1 MSTNALTKPNQKVTG
16 QNITSDNMPEKNTT
30 EILTKIALVILVAIL
45 IVSAIITVFPFFW
58 SALLSTRDRTEIFGT
73 SISFMIGDSLG
84 FNYQKLLE
92 IMPFWQAM
100 FNSIYVAF
108 VGTTISLLFCSMGGY
123 AFAVFKFKGKNAL
136 FAMLVG
142 SMMIPPVLSLI
153 PYFLIVQFLG
163 LLDNHI
169 AVWLPFTTTPFGIFL
184 IRQHVVSSIP
194 KELLEV
200 AKLDGAGE
208 FRTYWSVVLPL
219 MKPALATLAIV
230 QFVFFWNMFM
240 QPLVVLNSPDHYVIT
255 QALRSVQGIP
265 NTPWGSVMLG
275 TTISLLPILV
285 TYLFASKQM
294 ISGLTAGAVKG

>member
-1 MSTNALTKPNQKVTG
+1 MTTLTHNSNAVMAKLKP
-16 QNITSDNMPEKNTT
+16 SDRTVELLVK
-30 EILTKIALVILVAIL
+30 ALMVLLAAIL
-45 IVSAIITVFPFFW
+45 IVSAIITVFPFIW
-58 SALLSTRDRTEIFGT
+58 SALLSTRDRSEIFGT
-73 SISFMIGDSLG
+73 GISFAIGDSLAI
-84 FNYQKLLE
+84 NYAKLQE

-100 FNSIYVAF
+100 FNSVYVAF

-123 AFAVFKFKGKNAL
+123 AFAVHKFKGKNIL
-136 FAMLVG
+136 FGMLVG

-153 PYFLIVQFLG
+153 PYFMIVKFLG
-163 LLDNHI
+163 LLDNHV

-184 IRQHVVSSIP
+184 MRQHVVASIP
-194 KELLEV
+194 RELLEA

-208 FRTYWSVVLPL
+208 LRTYWSVVLPL

-240 QPLVVLNSPDHYVIT
+240 QPLVVLNSPENYVIT

-265 NTPWGSVMLG
+265 NTPWGAVMLG
-275 TTISLLPILV
+275 TTISILPLVV

-294 ISGLTAGAVKG
+294 ISGLTSGAVKG

>member
-1 MSTNALTKPNQKVTG
+1 MSTHAIPSLASLFAAVKPSSRVIEIITKVLMALLAV
-16 QNITSDNMPEKNTT
+16 
-30 EILTKIALVILVAIL
+30 IL
-45 IVSAIITVFPFFW
+45 IVSAIITVFPFVW
-58 SALLSTRDRTEIFGT
+58 SALLSTRDRTEIFG
-73 SISFMIGDSLG
+73 SGISFAIGDSLAI
-84 FNYQKLLE
+84 NYAKLQE

-108 VGTTISLLFCSMGGY
+108 LGTTISLLFCSMGGY
-123 AFAVFKFKGKNAL
+123 AFAVFKFRGKNLL
-136 FAMLVG
+136 FGMLVG

-153 PYFLIVQFLG
+153 PYFMIVKFLG
-163 LLDNHI
+163 LMDNHT
-169 AVWLPFTTTPFGIFL
+169 AVLLPFTATPFGIFL
-184 IRQHVVSSIP
+184 MRQHVVASIP
-194 KELLEV
+194 KELLEA

-240 QPLVVLNSPDHYVIT
+240 QPLVVLTTPENYVIT

-265 NTPWGSVMLG
+265 NTPWGAVMLG
-275 TTISLLPILV
+275 TTISILPLVV

-294 ISGLTAGAVKG
+294 ISGLTSGAVKG

>member
-1 MSTNALTKPNQKVTG
+1 MTTNS
-16 QNITSDNMPEKNTT
+16 ITSPRWRPSDRSL
-30 EILTKIALVILVAIL
+30 EIFTKVLMALLAVAL
-45 IVSAIITVFPFFW
+45 IVSAIMTVFPFLW
-58 SALLSTRDRTEIFGT
+58 SALLSTRDRTEIFG
-73 SISFMIGDSLG
+73 SGISFAIGDSLAV
-84 FNYQKLLE
+84 NYAKLLE

-100 FNSIYVAF
+100 FNSIYIAF
-108 VGTTISLLFCSMGGY
+108 LGTTISLLFCSMGGY
-123 AFAVFKFKGKNAL
+123 AFAVYKFKGKTLL
-136 FAMLVG
+136 FGMLVG

-153 PYFLIVQFLG
+153 PYFMIVKFLG
-163 LLDNHI
+163 LLDNHL

-184 IRQHVVSSIP
+184 MRQHVVASVP
-194 KELLEV
+194 KELLEA

-240 QPLVVLNSPDHYVIT
+240 QPLVVLTTPENYVIT

-265 NTPWGSVMLG
+265 NTPWGAVMLG
-275 TTISLLPILV
+275 TTISILPLVV

-294 ISGLTAGAVKG
+294 ISGLTSGAVKG

>member
-1 MSTNALTKPNQKVTG
+1 MNAITLKKPNNITELLTKVG
-16 QNITSDNMPEKNTT
+16 
-30 EILTKIALVILVAIL
+30 LIALAGVL
-45 IVSAIITVFPFFW
+45 IISALLTVFPFLW
-58 SALLSTRDRTEIFGT
+58 SAILSTRDRTEIFST
-73 SISFMIGDSLG
+73 SISFSLGDSLSI
-84 FNYQKLLE
+84 NYQRLLE

-100 FNSIYVAF
+100 FNSLYVAF
-108 VGTTISLLFCSMGGY
+108 VGTTVSLLFCSMGGY
-123 AFAVFKFKGKNAL
+123 AFAVFKFKGKNVL

-153 PYFLIVQFLG
+153 PYFLIIQFLG
-163 LLDNHI
+163 LLDNHV
-169 AVWLPFTTTPFGIFL
+169 AVWLPFTTIPFGIFL
-184 IRQHVVSSIP
+184 VRQHVVASMP
-194 KELLEV
+194 KELLEA

-240 QPLVVLNSPDHYVIT
+240 QPLVVLNSPENYVIT

-285 TYLFASKQM
+285 TYMCASKQM
-294 ISGLTAGAVKG
+294 ISGLTSGAVKG

>member
-1 MSTNALTKPNQKVTG
+1 MSTDYIAKKASPLMTLKLSDRAIEVLTKVL
-16 QNITSDNMPEKNTT
+16 M
-30 EILTKIALVILVAIL
+30 VILAVIL
-45 IVSAIITVFPFFW
+45 IISAIVTVFPFVW

-73 SISFMIGDSLG
+73 GISFAIGDSLAI
-84 FNYQKLLE
+84 NYARLQE

-108 VGTTISLLFCSMGGY
+108 LGTSISLLFCSMGGY
-123 AFAVFKFKGKNAL
+123 AFGVFQFRGKKIL
-136 FAMLVG
+136 FGMLVG

-153 PYFLIVQFLG
+153 PYFMIIKFIG

-184 IRQHVVSSIP
+184 MRQHVVASIP
-194 KELLEV
+194 KELLEA
-200 AKLDGAGE
+200 AKLDGAGQL
-208 FRTYWSVVLPL
+208 RTYWSVVLPL

-240 QPLVVLNSPDHYVIT
+240 QPLVVLTTPENYVIT

-265 NTPWGSVMLG
+265 NTPWGAVMLG
-275 TTISLLPILV
+275 TTISILPLVV

-294 ISGLTAGAVKG
+294 ISGLTSGAVKG

>member
-1 MSTNALTKPNQKVTG
+1 MTTNS
-16 QNITSDNMPEKNTT
+16 ITSLRWRPSDRSL
-30 EILTKIALVILVAIL
+30 EIFTKLLMALLAVVL
-45 IVSAIITVFPFFW
+45 IVSAIMTVFPFLW
-58 SALLSTRDRTEIFGT
+58 SALLSTRDRTEIFG
-73 SISFMIGDSLG
+73 SGISFAIGDSLAV
-84 FNYQKLLE
+84 NYAKLLE

-100 FNSIYVAF
+100 FNSIYIAF
-108 VGTTISLLFCSMGGY
+108 LGTTISLLFCSMGGY
-123 AFAVFKFKGKNAL
+123 AFAVYKFKGKTLL
-136 FAMLVG
+136 FGMLVG

-153 PYFLIVQFLG
+153 PYFMIVKFLG
-163 LLDNHI
+163 LLDNHL

-184 IRQHVVSSIP
+184 MRQHVVASVP
-194 KELLEV
+194 KELLEA

-240 QPLVVLNSPDHYVIT
+240 QPLVVLTTPENYVIT

-265 NTPWGSVMLG
+265 NTPWGAVMLG
-275 TTISLLPILV
+275 TTISILPLVV

-294 ISGLTAGAVKG
+294 ISGLTSGAVKG

>member
-1 MSTNALTKPNQKVTG
+1 MVLLA
-16 QNITSDNMPEKNTT
+16 
-30 EILTKIALVILVAIL
+30 VILI
-45 IVSAIITVFPFFW
+45 ISAIVTVFPFVW
-58 SALLSTRDRTEIFGT
+58 SALLSTRDRTEIFG
-73 SISFMIGDSLG
+73 SGISFAIGDSLAI
-84 FNYQKLLE
+84 NYAKLQE

-108 VGTTISLLFCSMGGY
+108 LGTTISLLFCSMGGY
-123 AFAVFKFKGKNAL
+123 AFAVFKFRGKNFL
-136 FAMLVG
+136 FGMLVG

-153 PYFLIVQFLG
+153 PYFMIVKFLG
-163 LLDNHI
+163 LMDNHM
-169 AVWLPFTTTPFGIFL
+169 AVLLPFTATPFGIFL
-184 IRQHVVSSIP
+184 MRQHVVASIP
-194 KELLEV
+194 KELLEA

-240 QPLVVLNSPDHYVIT
+240 QPLVVLTTPDNYVIT

-265 NTPWGSVMLG
+265 NTPWGAVMLG
-275 TTISLLPILV
+275 TTISILPLVV

-294 ISGLTAGAVKG
+294 ISGLTSGAVKG